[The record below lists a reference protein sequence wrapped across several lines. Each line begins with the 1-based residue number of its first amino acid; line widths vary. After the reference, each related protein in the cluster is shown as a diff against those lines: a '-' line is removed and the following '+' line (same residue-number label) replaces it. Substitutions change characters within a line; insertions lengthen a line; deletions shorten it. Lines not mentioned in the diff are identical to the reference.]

1 MNMKLLV
8 QFAWVNTV
16 YFISLYFTED
26 KSINPEETNTLKSFL
41 ELRVITFLEQC
52 FLSYSFSL
60 GCITQGEDISQQP
73 DKVKQF
79 QMAYS
84 SNEGGYF

>member
-1 MNMKLLV
+1 M
-8 QFAWVNTV
+8 

-41 ELRVITFLEQC
+41 ELHVITFLEQC

-60 GCITQGEDISQQP
+60 GWITQGEDRYLSSLTKLSSFRWLTVVM
-73 DKVKQF
+73 KVGTFKKWLGKE
-79 QMAYS
+79 
-84 SNEGGYF
+84 NR